1 LSLSLVKKKYW
12 HDLFHCIIAV
22 EVVGTVAT
30 SVMAKAGNF
39 QGMTNF
45 FFREK

>member
-1 LSLSLVKKKYW
+1 M
-12 HDLFHCIIAV
+12 FAV

-45 FFREK
+45 TFFFEKNNKS